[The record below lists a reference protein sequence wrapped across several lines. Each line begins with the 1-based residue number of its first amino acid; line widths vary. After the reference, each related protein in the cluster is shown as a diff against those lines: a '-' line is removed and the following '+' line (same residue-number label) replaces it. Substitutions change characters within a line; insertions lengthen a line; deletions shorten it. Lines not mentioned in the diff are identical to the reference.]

1 MSCLP
6 SWQEHSLAL
15 TTLLCSQ
22 EVQPRYPLDIEH
34 MTILR
39 VMSNRVINNLTVIFS
54 KVCDGL
60 RLLLSRQDFANPP
73 LLDLSHSLFE
83 DPNSWS

>member
-15 TTLLCSQ
+15 STLLCSQ
-22 EVQPRYPLDIEH
+22 EVQPCYPLDIGH

-39 VMSNRVINNLTVIFS
+39 VMSNRVIKNLTVIFS
-54 KVCDGL
+54 EVCDGL
-60 RLLLSRQDFANPP
+60 RLLLSRQDFAYPH